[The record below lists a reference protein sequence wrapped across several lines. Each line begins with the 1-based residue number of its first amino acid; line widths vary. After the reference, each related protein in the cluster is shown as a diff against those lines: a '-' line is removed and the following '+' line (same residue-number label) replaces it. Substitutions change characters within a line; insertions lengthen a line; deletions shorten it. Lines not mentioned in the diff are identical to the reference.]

1 MSSSALGTAVAVSLL
16 STTSSSSAGR
26 ISWDTT
32 YNKIVVGDGSNE
44 LEFATSTA
52 QFNQQTGTSYTIAL
66 TDKDKIVE
74 MSNASA
80 NTLSIPTDAT
90 TNFPVGT
97 QIVVVQAGAGQTT
110 IAAADSGTTTVNA
123 TPGLDLRDQWSMAT
137 LIKRAANNW
146 VVTGDL
152 SA

>member
-1 MSSSALGTAVAVSLL
+1 M
-16 STTSSSSAGR
+16 
-26 ISWDTT
+26 ISWNTT

-66 TDKDKIVE
+66 SDKDKIVE

-97 QIVVVQAGAGQTT
+97 QIVVVQSGAGQTT

>member
-1 MSSSALGTAVAVSLL
+1 
-16 STTSSSSAGR
+16 
-26 ISWDTT
+26 
-32 YNKIVVGDGSNE
+32 
-44 LEFATSTA
+44 
-52 QFNQQTGTSYTIAL
+52 
-66 TDKDKIVE
+66 

-97 QIVVVQAGAGQTT
+97 QIVVVQSGAGQTT
-110 IAAADSGTTTVNA
+110 IVAADSGTTTVNA